1 MANQNDIE
9 NIVKMLDAKTG
20 AGISRIKIDISDE
33 NENGTITEETHY
45 GRCDIK
51 GECVLE
57 ITKNV
62 KES

>member
-33 NENGTITEETHY
+33 NGTITEETHY

-51 GECVLE
+51 GECVPE

>member
-20 AGISRIKIDISDE
+20 AGISRIKIDISEDS
-33 NENGTITEETHY
+33 NDGTIKEETHY

-51 GECVLE
+51 GECVPE
-57 ITKNV
+57 ITKNA
-62 KES
+62 K

>member
-1 MANQNDIE
+1 
-9 NIVKMLDAKTG
+9 MLDAKTG

-33 NENGTITEETHY
+33 NENGTITEKTHY

-51 GECVLE
+51 GECVPE

>member
-33 NENGTITEETHY
+33 NADGSVVEETHY

-51 GECVLE
+51 GECVPE

-62 KES
+62 KKS